1 MIDFIFISI
10 EPVDTTGFKFDGTRI
25 RYIMGAFIFFSF
37 GLFFNYRVKSEI
49 KKICPRGKN
58 HLLGGKRKRNIR
70 TFHEDFK
77 NIMMFTVVTIVDE
90 LTIHL
95 LQIYEETL
103 GRLLH
108 SK

>member
-1 MIDFIFISI
+1 
-10 EPVDTTGFKFDGTRI
+10 
-25 RYIMGAFIFFSF
+25 MGAFIFFSF

-58 HLLGGKRKRNIR
+58 HLLGGKRKRNIQ

-77 NIMMFTVVTIVDE
+77 NIMMFTVTTIVDE
-90 LTIHL
+90 STIQL

-108 SK
+108 S